1 MKSIRDVFK
10 GAVSGAAEWVGGA
23 IGGAIGG
30 SKGAAIGKELG
41 GALGARIKSY
51 GGGGGEFTPIST
63 EVGMQSYGGKM
74 PTFGFKRPGE
84 VVAPRVVDADTLN
97 KMWEARLTTYMAN
110 AAKFDRTTEVSKL
123 IRSLKA

>member
-1 MKSIRDVFK
+1 MSISKMFK

-30 SKGAAIGKELG
+30 PKGAVIGKELG
-41 GALGARIKSY
+41 GALGDRIKSY
-51 GGGGGEFTPIST
+51 GGGGGEFQPMST
-63 EVGMQSYGGKM
+63 QVSIPSFGVGLPTMRPEKGKYV
-74 PTFGFKRPGE
+74 PG
-84 VVAPRVVDADTLN
+84 PNVVDAATLT
-97 KMWEARLTTYMAN
+97 KIWEDRLSSYMAT

>member
-1 MKSIRDVFK
+1 MGIFKNITKSLK
-10 GAVSGAAEWVGGA
+10 KAAPV
-23 IGGAIGG
+23 IGGTIGFMVAG
-30 SKGAAIGKELG
+30 PTGAAIGSGIGSAIGSK
-41 GALGARIKSY
+41 ISSY

-63 EVGMQSYGGKM
+63 QVGMQSYGGKM

>member
-1 MKSIRDVFK
+1 MSISKMFK

-30 SKGAAIGKELG
+30 PKGAVIGKELG
-41 GALGARIKSY
+41 GALGSKIKSY
-51 GGGGGEFTPIST
+51 GGGGGEFQPMST
-63 EVGMQSYGGKM
+63 QVSIPSFGVGLPTMRPEKGKYV
-74 PTFGFKRPGE
+74 PG
-84 VVAPRVVDADTLN
+84 PNVVDAATLT
-97 KMWEARLTTYMAN
+97 KIWEDRLSSYMAT